1 MVHVGSFGCENPQY
15 WKYMADFSHLSEK
28 SLDDIM
34 YELGQNMDGADWH
47 NEYYRM
53 PLLRRYLEEHPYLAN
68 CDVLEVNCLGMKLRD
83 HTGRHP
89 TTMEGLATYMDEW
102 ELTEFAIKFEQWLN
116 NPEQDLLIL
125 PICRRE
131 RHRSVGFRTL
141 ILEWLKARFPDGTI
155 LIGRAGA
162 QVQPTHVPD

>member
-1 MVHVGSFGCENPQY
+1 
-15 WKYMADFSHLSEK
+15 
-28 SLDDIM
+28 
-34 YELGQNMDGADWH
+34 
-47 NEYYRM
+47 M
-53 PLLRRYLEEHPYLAN
+53 PLIRRYLEEHPYLAD
-68 CDVLEVNCLGMKLRD
+68 CDVLEVNCLGMGDPHHDPKLRD

-89 TTMEGLATYMDEW
+89 TTMAGMAKYVDEW

-141 ILEWLKARFPDGTI
+141 ILQWLKARFPDGAI
-155 LIGRAGA
+155 LIREGPEAKFSRHMCRIKPPKPAIWY
-162 QVQPTHVPD
+162 QRWKTQLTPSSNECIR